1 MTLPTPASLLIR
13 LILALSVC
21 SGAHAAQANE
31 ETVFRFA
38 LFGDSGYIPAYED
51 FDEDEA
57 PFTSVEAYL
66 AEERSAWEKRH
77 NPGEFLPAPMVFES
91 TLGSFVPASGLYPVA
106 WAMEDTCASQGC
118 QFAVM
123 LGDNVYPDGGT
134 LGADARFDSRR
145 YKDMLHKPFQRL
157 GKGVP
162 DFTIY
167 SMMGNH
173 DWRISREA
181 TLSQMLYLQEH
192 PAFTMPGYF
201 YRVSP
206 PATRGEVELFVID
219 TEMLLAS
226 TTVYQDKLAEDGS
239 GREVSDS
246 EIETFPGHIA
256 PQTEAERNMV
266 AWLEQALADSTAQ
279 WKIVLGHHAL
289 WSGGGSKFEKARAL
303 RKLLMPALC
312 RHADAY
318 FSGDDHM
325 LEMYTDSC
333 AQVEGALPEPLP
345 TLVSGAGAKWR
356 PAHPSFIAEQEKTYP
371 QLTTVWSQGPT
382 WGFMYVVLEGDTM
395 RIEAVVPATDFS
407 RQSRVEKVVTFP
419 RRNREQR

>member
-1 MTLPTPASLLIR
+1 MKHSLPKLARALLTLSL
-13 LILALSVC
+13 AT
-21 SGAHAAQANE
+21 GACVTQGE
-31 ETVFRFA
+31 EPSAFRFA
-38 LFGDSGYIPAYED
+38 IFGDSGYIPAYED

-57 PFTSVEAYL
+57 PRTTVEAYL

-77 NPGEFLPAPMVFES
+77 NPGEFRPAPMVFES
-91 TLGSFVPASGLYPVA
+91 SLGSFMPASGLYPVA
-106 WAMEDTCASQGC
+106 WAMEDTCAGQGC
-118 QFAVM
+118 QFAIM

-145 YKDMLHKPFQRL
+145 YDDMLHKPFHRL

-181 TLSQMLYLQEH
+181 TMSQMLYLQEH
-192 PAFTMPGYF
+192 PSFTMPNYF

-226 TTVYQDKLAEDGS
+226 TTVYKDKLAADGS
-239 GREVSDS
+239 GRETSDS
-246 EIETFPGHIA
+246 ELDTFPEHAA
-256 PQTEAERNMV
+256 PQTEAERKMV
-266 AWLEQALADSTAQ
+266 TWLESALADSTAR

-303 RKLLMPALC
+303 RKLLMPSLC

-325 LEMYTDSC
+325 LEIYTDSC
-333 AQVEGALPEPLP
+333 EQVEGALSEPLP

-356 PAHPSFIAEQEKTYP
+356 PAHPAFITEQERTYP
-371 QLTTVWSQGPT
+371 ELTTVWSEGPT
-382 WGFMYVVLEGDTM
+382 WGFMYVVLEGDVM

-407 RQSRVEKVVTFP
+407 RQSRVEKVVTFS
-419 RRNREQR
+419 RRSP